1 MEYRRSILT
10 IGEVLR
16 AEQYKPLRPKQKTPL
31 LFVHG
36 IFHGS
41 WTWWNFMD
49 FFASRGITCYALNY
63 RGHFLS
69 SGHDRLGEAVVED
82 YVTDVKNCLT
92 AIGKDTILIGH
103 SMGGIVSQKVAESTR
118 LQKLILLDSA
128 PCRQI
133 TEAFLELDAERLEFT
148 RHAFLPLPDGT
159 SIMERNPDTIKKLLF
174 EKNKVSD
181 EALMQTFAFLG
192 RESTLVLQKHGF
204 LPVNPDTITC
214 PVYVLGRTGLGNSRN
229 PNLWDALADYLNAA
243 ARSIRSDISHNM
255 MCELDWQVHARL
267 IEQWCFN

>member
-1 MEYRRSILT
+1 MKYTRSILT
-10 IGEVLR
+10 LGEGLR
-16 AEQYKPLRPKQKTPL
+16 VEQYKPLRQKHPAPL

-41 WTWWNFMD
+41 WVWWNFMD
-49 FFASRGITCYALNY
+49 FFASRGSTCYALNF

-69 SGHDRLGEAVVED
+69 SGHDRLGNAVVED
-82 YVTDVKNCLT
+82 YVTDVKTCLT
-92 AIGKDTILIGH
+92 AIGKEVILIGH
-103 SMGGIVSQKVAESTR
+103 SMGGVVSQKVAEGVR
-118 LQKLILLDSA
+118 LHKLILLDSA

-133 TEAFLELDAERLEFT
+133 TETFLELDPERLAIT
-148 RHAFLPLPDGT
+148 RSAFLPLPDGT
-159 SIMERNPDTIKKLLF
+159 SVMERSLDTVRNLLF

-204 LPVNPDTITC
+204 QPVNPAEIAC

-229 PNLWDALADYLNAA
+229 PNLWDALADYLHAA
-243 ARSIRSDISHNM
+243 GRSIRNDISHNM
-255 MCELDWQVHARL
+255 MCEQDWQEHARL
-267 IEQWCFN
+267 IEKWCLE

>member
-1 MEYRRSILT
+1 MKYSRSILT
-10 IGEVLR
+10 IADGLR
-16 AEQYKPLRPKQKTPL
+16 AEQYQPRRQKQRTPL

-41 WTWWNFMD
+41 WVWLNFMD
-49 FFASRGITCYALNY
+49 FFASRGITCYGLNF

-69 SGHDRLGEAVVED
+69 SGHGRLGQAAVED
-82 YVTDVKNCLT
+82 YVTDVKTCLA
-92 AIGKDTILIGH
+92 AIGREAILIGH
-103 SMGGIVSQKVAESTR
+103 SMGGIVSQKVAEDSR
-118 LQKLILLDSA
+118 IKKLILLDSA

-133 TEAFLELDAERLEFT
+133 TETVLELDAERLELT

-159 SIMERNPDTIKKLLF
+159 SIMERNPDIIKKLLF

-204 LPVNPDTITC
+204 LPVNPDKIAC
-214 PVYVLGRTGLGNSRN
+214 PVYVLGRTGLGNSRT
-229 PNLWDALADYLNAA
+229 PNLWDALADYLNAVE
-243 ARSIRSDISHNM
+243 RSIRDDISHNM
-255 MCELDWQVHARL
+255 MCELDWQEHARL